1 MASSEPITKKVI
13 NSPET
18 CVDDNLRGV
27 VTLFPK
33 LQLHPKHR
41 VVTVRRKVRCLLSTS
56 LDIFKLERTFVI
68 FNQTDFLSMFVTK
81 SILYLNFLLKHCS
94 DNTSTKKK
102 ELFCYLNYCVNF
114 KVMFFF
120 LLSSF
125 FLSGS

>member
-41 VVTVRRKVRCLLSTS
+41 VVTVRRKVRCLLSIS
-56 LDIFKLERTFVI
+56 LDIFKLERTFIFKVI
-68 FNQTDFLSMFVTK
+68 FKQYQTDF
-81 SILYLNFLLKHCS
+81 
-94 DNTSTKKK
+94 
-102 ELFCYLNYCVNF
+102 
-114 KVMFFF
+114 FF
-120 LLSSF
+120 SVRD
-125 FLSGS
+125 